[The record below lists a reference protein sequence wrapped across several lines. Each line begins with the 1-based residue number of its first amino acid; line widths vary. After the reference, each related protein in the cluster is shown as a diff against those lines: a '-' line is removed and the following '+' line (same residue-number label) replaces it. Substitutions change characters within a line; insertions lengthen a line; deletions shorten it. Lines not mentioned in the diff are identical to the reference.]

1 MVPLTVHVVDEQ
13 DDLPVERD
21 QWATLVAAVL
31 AAEGVSGPGEVNVLF
46 VDAAA
51 MSDLNRL
58 HMGATGPTDVL
69 SFPIDAGDDLDDAE
83 ERLVGDIVVCPSV
96 AYRNAPGHA
105 GSYPDEVA
113 LLLVHGALHLLGHDH
128 ADRTEQQRMWDRERE
143 LLAVHYGPLTG
154 DPWRTPEPR

>member
-1 MVPLTVHVVDEQ
+1 MVPLSVHVVDDQ

-21 QWATLVAAVL
+21 QWAALVGAVL
-31 AAEGVSGPGEVNVLF
+31 AEEGVSGPGEVNVLF

-51 MSDLNRL
+51 MADLNQL
-58 HMGATGPTDVL
+58 HMGASGPTDVL
-69 SFPIDAGDDLDDAE
+69 SFPIDGGDDLDDAE
-83 ERLVGDIVVCPSV
+83 ERLVGDIVVCPTV
-96 AYRNAPGHA
+96 AYRNAPPHA

-128 ADRTEQQRMWDRERE
+128 AEPSGQRRMWDRERE
-143 LLAVHYGPLTG
+143 LLAAHYGPLTG